1 MPMQEGQAT
10 EGLGALPHKDGA
22 SMITLTRL
30 SGAPFA
36 LNPDLVERVDC
47 TPDTVLTLVDGTKY
61 IVAED
66 LDTVVEEILEYRAR
80 ILATADVIERGELA
94 SRRRSRL
101 AAVPDEPV
109 AELEPA
115 HAEPEQRSI

>member
-1 MPMQEGQAT
+1 MQEGQAT
-10 EGLGALPHKDGA
+10 DGLSALPHKDGA

-30 SGAPFA
+30 SGAHFA

-66 LDTVVEEILEYRAR
+66 LDTVVEEILDYRAR
-80 ILATADVIERGELA
+80 ILATADVIERGEIA

-109 AELEPA
+109 PAGEPTHVEA
-115 HAEPEQRSI
+115 EQRSI